1 MEANAYC
8 SSPVIEQSILLEYC
22 FFALQMEHQIDYSTS
37 WNPFNRWDLL
47 AEINVL
53 AVANANA
60 NDNSSNEAFTTA
72 SSSIS
77 QWRIFSCSTK
87 HESWGP
93 LSDKYNDFTPCFLQ
107 GILFGLASVL
117 MILVGSY
124 QLVYLRNKRVK
135 VANRVDWS
143 FYVKLLL
150 VAIQLVFQIALVVAY
165 PLHQGGVIETSLV
178 LNIISTVVALGIH
191 YLEQFKSTIPN
202 GVLLFYWLFQIILN
216 LGRIVNLQLRHQ
228 FDLHFAIL
236 VVLVTINSFAILIIE
251 TVFPMKPINYAQ
263 RVKSVSP
270 YDRANVFSRITFDW
284 IGGLMKRGYIQFL
297 TQKDLPP
304 LPQSLKATNT
314 TNEFDYYWS
323 KQPAGKKS
331 LFWAISKA
339 FGGQFLLGGVFKAAQ
354 DCLAFIQPQLLRLL
368 IKFVNDY
375 SQSVKHG
382 DPLPLTKGLLIAV
395 AMFVVSI
402 VQTAC
407 LHQYFQRAFDF
418 GMKIKSS
425 LTSTVYDK
433 SLVLSNESKQESST
447 GDIVNLM
454 SVDVQRLQDLLQ
466 NLQIVWSGPF
476 QIIICL
482 YSLHGLIGNSMWAG
496 VAIMLI
502 MIPLNATIARK
513 QKKLQKSQMKYKDK
527 RSRLI
532 NEILNNIKSLK
543 LYGWEIPYLDR
554 LNYVRNDLE
563 LRNLKRMGIF
573 MATANFTW
581 NLAPFLVSCSTFG
594 VFVLTQK
601 KSLSTDLVFPALSL
615 FNLLS
620 FPLAVVPMVITNIV
634 EAQVAVGRLTKYLT
648 SSELQDNAVVK
659 LPPATE
665 LGQVAVSIKNGTF
678 LWSKAKGEQNYK
690 VALSNINLLA
700 KKGQLDCIVGKV
712 GSGKSSIIQAM
723 LGDLYKLDGEVALH
737 GKVAYVPQVPWIMNG
752 TVKDNILFGHVY
764 DAEFYNQVL
773 KACALTVDLAI
784 LPKGDRTEVGE
795 KGISLSGGQK
805 ARLSLARAVY
815 ARADV
820 YLLDDPLSAVDEHV
834 GRHLVDHVL
843 GPLGLLKS
851 KCKVLA
857 TNNIKVLS
865 IADHLHMISGGRLIE
880 QGTYDDIM
888 KQENSK
894 LKLLIEEFGKKKED
908 SPTPTPSTKKSDKSE
923 DNGKTPDGNEV
934 KDDINWE
941 DLDSDCDM
949 DIISLR
955 RASEQP
961 LLVNDEEQ
969 QVEVQE
975 QEEEEEDEDTKARKE
990 HIEQGKVKWEVYT
1003 EYAKACGPVNVII
1016 FLGCIILSYLVNVSS
1031 TFWLEHWS
1039 EINTRYGYN
1048 PNVLKYLG
1056 IYFLLGIGY
1065 SLSSLIQN
1073 ISLWI
1078 LCTIQG
1084 SKKLHNVMAVSVMR
1098 APMTFFETT
1107 PIGRILNR
1115 FSNDIY
1121 KIDEVIGR
1129 VFNMFFSN
1137 TVRVFITIVV
1147 ISFSTWQFVFLILPL
1162 GVLYI
1167 YYQQY
1172 YLRTSRELR
1181 RLDSV
1186 SRSPIYANFQESLVG
1201 VSTIRAYG
1209 KEDRFKFLNQY
1220 RVDENMKAYNPAINA
1235 NRWLAVRL
1243 EFLGSVIILG
1253 AAGLSILTLSSGRLT
1268 AGLVGLSVSY
1278 ALQITQSLNWIVRM
1292 TVEVE
1297 TNIVAVER
1305 CLEYSRLKSEAPEI
1319 IPDHRPPQSW
1329 PHDGEIKFEHYSTKY
1344 RPELDLVL
1352 KDINID
1358 IKPREKIGIVGRTGA
1373 GKSSI
1378 TLALFRIIEAFE
1390 GDINIDGI
1398 KTDTIGLYDLRHKLS
1413 IIPQDSQVF
1422 EGTIRS
1428 NLDPNDEY
1436 SDEQI
1441 WHALQLSHLKEHVE
1455 KMYAERDVEE
1465 EESNNNAATTDSP
1478 RDVAHEAEKDRVETP
1493 LDVKITEGGT
1503 NLSIGQRQ
1511 LMCLGRVLLK
1521 LNYSNILVLDEATA
1535 AVDVETDQILQ
1546 QTIRTE
1552 FKDKTIITIAHRL
1565 NTILDSDRILV
1576 LEKGQVAE
1584 FDKPLELLKNKDSL
1598 FYSLCKQGGFIEDE

>member
-1 MEANAYC
+1 ME
-8 SSPVIEQSILLEYC
+8 Q
-22 FFALQMEHQIDYSTS
+22 QIDYSTS
-37 WNPFNRWDLL
+37 WNPFTVNRWDLL
-47 AEINVL
+47 TQINLLAINNGKLANSTQTIQRFTSPSSPSLWKVL
-53 AVANANA
+53 
-60 NDNSSNEAFTTA
+60 SC
-72 SSSIS
+72 
-77 QWRIFSCSTK
+77 FSK

-107 GILFGLASVL
+107 GTLFGISSLL
-117 MILVGSY
+117 MIFVGSY
-124 QLVYLRNKRVK
+124 QLVYLRNKRMK
-135 VANRVDWS
+135 VANRIDWS

-150 VAIQLVFQIALVVAY
+150 VAIQLVFQIALSVTY
-165 PLHQGGVIETSLV
+165 PLNQGGIIETSLV
-178 LNIISTVVALGIH
+178 LNIIATVIALAIH
-191 YLEQFKSTIPN
+191 YLEQFKSTVPN

-236 VVLVTINSFAILIIE
+236 VVLSTINAFGILMIE
-251 TVFPMKPINYAQ
+251 TVFPMKPINYLQ
-263 RVKSVSP
+263 RAKYVSP
-270 YDRANVFSRITFDW
+270 YDQANVFSRITFDW

-304 LPQSLKATNT
+304 LPKSLKATTT
-314 TNEFDYYWS
+314 TNEFDYYWN

-375 SQSVKHG
+375 SKSMKKGQ
-382 DPLPLTKGLLIAV
+382 PLPLTRGLLIAV
-395 AMFVVSI
+395 SMFVVSI

-418 GMKIKSS
+418 GMKIKNS

-496 VAIMLI
+496 VAIMVI
-502 MIPLNATIARK
+502 MIPLNAAIARK
-513 QKKLQKSQMKYKDK
+513 QKQLQKSQMKYKDK

-563 LRNLKRMGIF
+563 LKNLKRMGIF

-634 EAQVAVGRLTKYLT
+634 EAQVAIGRLTKYLT

-665 LGQVAVSIKNGTF
+665 MGQVAVSIENGTF

-690 VALSNINLLA
+690 VALSNINLTA

-712 GSGKSSIIQAM
+712 GSGKSSIIQAI

-784 LPKGDRTEVGE
+784 LPKGDKTEVGE

-834 GRHLVDHVL
+834 GKHLVDHVL
-843 GPLGLLKS
+843 GPMGLLRS

-865 IADHLHMISGGRLIE
+865 IADHLHMVSAGRLIE

-888 KQENSK
+888 KQDNSK
-894 LKLLIEEFGKKKED
+894 LKLLIDEFGKKKEE
-908 SPTPTPSTKKSDKSE
+908 SPTPTPSTRKNVEGASKLKPD
-923 DNGKTPDGNEV
+923 DGKDYEV
-934 KDDINWE
+934 KDDVNLE
-941 DLDSDCDM
+941 DLESDYDM

-961 LLVNDEEQ
+961 LVPDDERDDEEYLE
-969 QVEVQE
+969 EV
-975 QEEEEEDEDTKARKE
+975 EEEEEDEDTKARKE

-1016 FLGCIILSYLVNVSS
+1016 FLGCIIISYLVNVSS

-1048 PNVLKYLG
+1048 PNVIKYLG
-1056 IYFLLGIGY
+1056 VYFLLGIGY
-1065 SLSSLIQN
+1065 STSSLIQN

-1162 GVLYI
+1162 GVLYV

-1209 KEDRFKFLNQY
+1209 KEDRFKFLNQH

-1253 AAGLSILTLSSGRLT
+1253 AAGLSILTLSSGHLT

-1329 PHDGEIKFEHYSTKY
+1329 PQDGEIKFEHYSTKY

-1378 TLALFRIIEAFE
+1378 TLALFRIIEAFQ

-1436 SDEQI
+1436 SDDQI
-1441 WHALQLSHLKEHVE
+1441 WRALELSHLKEHVE

-1465 EESNNNAATTDSP
+1465 PSNDDASNQP
-1478 RDVAHEAEKDRVETP
+1478 RDVVHEAEKDRVETP

-1584 FDKPLELLKNKDSL
+1584 FDKPKELLKNKDSL

>member
-1 MEANAYC
+1 ME
-8 SSPVIEQSILLEYC
+8 
-22 FFALQMEHQIDYSTS
+22 QIDYATS
-37 WNPFNRWDLL
+37 WNPFTINRWDFLIHAL
-47 AEINVL
+47 AI
-53 AVANANA
+53 
-60 NDNSSNEAFTTA
+60 DNSEVDNSTGEVIKSFT
-72 SSSIS
+72 SSPSS
-77 QWRIFSCSTK
+77 WKMLSCSSK
-87 HESWGP
+87 HEAWGP

-107 GILFGLASVL
+107 GILFGVSSVL
-117 MILVGSY
+117 MIFIGSY
-124 QLVYLRNKRVK
+124 QLVYLRNKRIK

-150 VAIQLVFQIALVVAY
+150 VAIQLVFQISLFATH
-165 PLHQGGVIETSLV
+165 PLHQGGIIETSLV
-178 LNIISTVVALGIH
+178 LNVVSTVVAWLIH
-191 YLEQFKSTIPN
+191 YLEQFKSTVPN

-216 LGRIVNLQLRHQ
+216 LGRIVNLHLRHQ
-228 FDLHFAIL
+228 FDSHFAVL
-236 VVLVTINSFAILIIE
+236 VVLSTVNAFSILIIE
-251 TVFPMKPINYAQ
+251 TVFPMKPLNYLQ
-263 RVKSVSP
+263 RAKHVSP

-284 IGGLMKRGYIQFL
+284 IGGLMKRGYVQFL
-297 TQKDLPP
+297 TEKDLPP
-304 LPQSLKATNT
+304 LPKSLKAST
-314 TNEFDYYWS
+314 TTDDFDYYWN

-339 FGGQFLLGGVFKAAQ
+339 FGSQFLLGGVFKAAQ

-375 SQSVKHG
+375 SKSMKKG
-382 DPLPLTKGLLIAV
+382 EPLPLTRGLLIAV

-402 VQTAC
+402 MQTAC

-454 SVDVQRLQDLLQ
+454 SVDVQRLQDLSQ
-466 NLQIVWSGPF
+466 NLQIIWSGPF

-502 MIPLNATIARK
+502 MIPLNAAIAKK
-513 QKKLQKSQMKYKDK
+513 QKQLQKTQMKYKDK

-543 LYGWEIPYLDR
+543 LYGWEVPYLDR

-563 LRNLKRMGIF
+563 LTNLKRMGIF

-601 KSLSTDLVFPALSL
+601 RSLSTDLVFPALSL

-634 EAQVAVGRLTKYLT
+634 EAQVAIGRLTKYLT

-659 LPPATE
+659 LPPAKE
-665 LGQVAVSIKNGTF
+665 MGDVAVSIQNGTF

-690 VALSNINLLA
+690 VALSNINLTA

-712 GSGKSSIIQAM
+712 GSGKSSIIQAI

-737 GKVAYVPQVPWIMNG
+737 GKVAYVSQVPWIMNG
-752 TVKDNILFGHVY
+752 TVKDNILFGHTY
-764 DAEFYNQVL
+764 DAEFYNHVL

-784 LPKGDRTEVGE
+784 LPKGDKTEVGE

-834 GRHLVDHVL
+834 GKHLVDHVL
-843 GPLGLLKS
+843 GPMGLLRS

-865 IADHLHMISGGRLIE
+865 IADHLHLVSDGRLIE

-888 KQENSK
+888 KQDNSK
-894 LKLLIEEFGKKKED
+894 LKLLIDEFGKKKED
-908 SPTPTPSTKKSDKSE
+908 SPTPTPSTNKNVDG
-923 DNGKTPDGNEV
+923 GKLKPDDGKDYEV
-934 KDDINWE
+934 KDDVNVE
-941 DLDSDCDM
+941 DLESDCDL

-961 LLVNDEEQ
+961 LIADDERDNEEYLEE
-969 QVEVQE
+969 VEELQ
-975 QEEEEEDEDTKARKE
+975 EEDEDTKARKE

-1016 FLGCIILSYLVNVSS
+1016 FLGCIVISYLVNVSS

-1039 EINTRYGYN
+1039 EINTKYGYN
-1048 PNVLKYLG
+1048 PNVAKYLG

-1065 SLSSLIQN
+1065 STSSLIQN

-1084 SKKLHNVMAVSVMR
+1084 SKKLHNVMAVSVIR

-1137 TVRVFITIVV
+1137 TVKVFVTIVV

-1162 GVLYI
+1162 GVLYV

-1209 KEDRFKFLNQY
+1209 KEARFRFLNQY
-1220 RVDENMKAYNPAINA
+1220 RVDENMKAFNPAINA

-1253 AAGLSILTLSSGRLT
+1253 AAGLSILTLSSGHLT
-1268 AGLVGLSVSY
+1268 AGIVGLSVSY

-1319 IPDHRPPQSW
+1319 IPDHRPPHAW
-1329 PHDGEIKFEHYSTKY
+1329 PQDGEIKFEHYSTKY

-1378 TLALFRIIEAFE
+1378 TLALFRIIEAFG

-1428 NLDPNDEY
+1428 NLDPTDEY
-1436 SDEQI
+1436 SDDQI
-1441 WHALQLSHLKEHVE
+1441 WRALELSHLKEHVE

-1465 EESNNNAATTDSP
+1465 PINDNSNQP
-1478 RDVAHEAEKDRVETP
+1478 RDVVHEAEKDRVETP

-1584 FDKPLELLKNKDSL
+1584 FDKPQELLKNKDSL
-1598 FYSLCKQGGFIEDE
+1598 FYSLCKQGGFIEE